1 MRDLRESR
9 ERFLA
14 DALGGRTHRSV
25 LRVAFFE
32 IAQLAIKLIVLA
44 IADCRRGFFVIASVV
59 LLDLTAEFPDAFARG
74 RLCLR
79 HARMIQARSRRAIVA
94 QSSVA

>member
-1 MRDLRESR
+1 MRDLRESV
-9 ERFLA
+9 EWFLA
-14 DALGGRTHRSV
+14 DMLRGGIGRGE
-25 LRVAFFE
+25 LWVAFFE
-32 IAQLAIKLIVLA
+32 VAQLAIKLIVLA

-59 LLDLTAEFPDAFARG
+59 LLDLTAEFVDAVTRS

-79 HARMIQARSRRAIVA
+79 HARMIQARSRPAIAA